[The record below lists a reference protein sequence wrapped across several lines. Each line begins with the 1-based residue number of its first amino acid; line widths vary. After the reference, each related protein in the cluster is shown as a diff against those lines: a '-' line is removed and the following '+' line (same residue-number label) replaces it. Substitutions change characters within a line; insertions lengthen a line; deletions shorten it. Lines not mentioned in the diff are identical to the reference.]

1 MKTVL
6 TIMALVF
13 SQSVFAGNLS
23 LNAEFQKF
31 SGKAFCKKT
40 ECKGP
45 QCFYT
50 INFETAD
57 YEKIKASGLKSR
69 HFKKSP
75 NDICNAKELPME
87 GAGSKMIDVILYN
100 VDLKPFADLL

>member
-1 MKTVL
+1 MKMVL
-6 TIMALVF
+6 TILALVF
-13 SQSVFAGNLS
+13 AQAAFAGNIS

-31 SGKAFCKKT
+31 QGKAFCKKT

-50 INFETAD
+50 INFEAAD

-75 NDICNAKELPME
+75 SDICNAKELPLE
-87 GAGSKMIDVILYN
+87 GAGSKMIEVILYN
-100 VDLKPFADLL
+100 VDLKPLTDLL